1 MVDAYVEKE
10 EDYRGYMK
18 LIDDKSS
25 VDAVESRDFF
35 VYMQNKADKA
45 VNELNKALD
54 DNASLT
60 NKNLSLTNENVSLTN
75 KNLSL
80 TDEKSA
86 LIDGIAKAL
95 SCPDC
100 SSGVRTILSSLIDK
114 YGDN

>member
-10 EDYRGYMK
+10 EGYGRYMK

-60 NKNLSLTNENVSLTN
+60 NKNLSLTN

-95 SCPDC
+95 SCPNC

>member
-10 EDYRGYMK
+10 EDYRRYMK

-60 NKNLSLTNENVSLTN
+60 NKNLSLTNEN
-75 KNLSL
+75 LSL

-95 SCPDC
+95 SCPNC

>member
-60 NKNLSLTNENVSLTN
+60 NKNLSLTN

-95 SCPDC
+95 SCPNC